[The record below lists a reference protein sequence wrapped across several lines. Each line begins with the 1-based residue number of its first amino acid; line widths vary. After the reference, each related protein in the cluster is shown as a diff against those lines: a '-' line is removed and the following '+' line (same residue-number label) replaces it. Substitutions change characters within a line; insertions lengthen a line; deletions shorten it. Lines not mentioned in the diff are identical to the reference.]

1 MIYEKQRG
9 EYLISTDKSR
19 LDIEAIRGFLNKT
32 YWAAGRPLETVLRS
46 IEHSLTFGLYRGDT
60 QLGLSRVVTDYATFA
75 WLADVFIDESARGE
89 GLGKWLVETIITH
102 PELQG
107 FRRWVLVTKDA
118 HELYRKF
125 GFAELKRAERW
136 MELADAHAPGI
147 T

>member
-1 MIYEKQRG
+1 MIYEKQHG

-19 LDIEAIRGFLNKT
+19 LDIEAIQGFLNKT
-32 YWAAGRPLETVLRS
+32 YWAAGRPVETVLRS
-46 IEHSLTFGLYRGDT
+46 IKHSLTFGLYRGDT

-75 WLADVFIDESARGE
+75 WLGDVFIGESVRGQ
-89 GLGKWLVETIITH
+89 GLGKWLVETIISH
-102 PELQG
+102 PEWQG
-107 FRRWVLVTKDA
+107 FRRWVLATKDA

-125 GFAELKRAERW
+125 GFTELKRAERW